1 MIVGEKERVK
11 ELMKTSK
18 MENRCLGGEASSLKQ
33 KQKEKDAERQTNGLI
48 KRHIIK

>member
-18 MENRCLGGEASSLKQ
+18 MENRCGGGEASSLKQ
-33 KQKEKDAERQTNGLI
+33 KQKERKKRKTQKDRQMV
-48 KRHIIK
+48 